1 MIDGKNGKKEFCLT
15 LKAEGRQ
22 AYASVCSFHHDNA
35 VLKLLDV
42 LDQAQ
47 EWKMMN
53 SNDGILVQIADIQTG
68 VEGKAAS
75 ECSMAQVRIV
85 GGETMNKKEME
96 NLVHT
101 WIKASGHSEIM
112 VID

>member
-1 MIDGKNGKKEFCLT
+1 MIDGKKEFCLT
-15 LKAEGRQ
+15 LRAEGRQ

-47 EWKMMN
+47 EWKKMH
-53 SNDGILVQIADIQTG
+53 SNEGISVQIADIQTG
-68 VEGKAAS
+68 VEGKSAS

-96 NLVHT
+96 NLVYA

>member
-1 MIDGKNGKKEFCLT
+1 MADGKKEFCLT
-15 LKAEGRQ
+15 LRAEGRQ

-47 EWKMMN
+47 EWKKLH
-53 SNDGILVQIADIQTG
+53 SNEGISVKIVDIQTG

-75 ECSMAQVRIV
+75 ECSMAQVIVV
-85 GGETMNKKEME
+85 GGETMNKKEAE
-96 NLVHT
+96 KLVHT
-101 WIKASGHSEIM
+101 WIEASGYSEIM